1 MAEAKPAGAAAA
13 RKKVTIP
20 MLMDKMKKGEP
31 IVQLAVYDY
40 ETAIIADRVGIDIL
54 CVSDTG
60 GMVLFGHESTTSVSF
75 EEVMF
80 MAQAVKRGSRYG
92 LRMVDM
98 PYMSFHLSAQ
108 QAVDNAAKY
117 VSQGGAEVMKCEG
130 NQHHAKY
137 IEAIVRAG
145 IPVQGHIGIT
155 PMRMP
160 QLGGFFAQGKTAER
174 AKELIDDAWAMV
186 DAGCFSIMCE
196 VTTSEVCEHLAATL
210 EDLRRPRAD
219 HRERP
224 LRLPR
229 RRARAPLSRP
239 GAHRVHEGRRARALQ
254 ADDGRR
260 QAQVAELRP
269 YRGGRR
275 ARRAAD
281 RHRWRRR
288 GADDRLPRA
297 LRRPLD
303 PPGRGDLALHLPL
316 HRHPRYLALPAPRQ
330 HRPDHRRGRHLRPG
344 SLEDQPAVRERPRLA
359 RPGAARLGRR
369 RLGLRLGLLGRGWP
383 ALLRADHGDPAL
395 CPAHRGRHQ
404 PGAADHRRDLRL
416 TRQPAPRVYRS
427 SHRRSRHRVRACWP

>member
-1 MAEAKPAGAAAA
+1 MAEPKPAAAAEGKPVA

-20 MLMDKMKKGEP
+20 MLVEKMRKGEP

-60 GMVLFGHESTTSVSF
+60 GMVLFGHETTTSVSF

-80 MAQAVKRGSRYG
+80 MAQAVKRGSKYG

-160 QLGGFFAQGKTAER
+160 QLGGFVAQGKTAASAAALVE
-174 AKELIDDAWAMV
+174 DAHAMV

-196 VTTSEVCEHLAATL
+196 VTTQEVCQYLTETLPVPVISLGAGNQAHGVHIISSDLFHLYEEHTPRHSKIYTDLIPIIEDVYTRYMTDVRDRSYPGPEHTVYMTPQEL
-210 EDLRRPRAD
+210 ESFAK
-219 HRERP
+219 
-224 LRLPR
+224 
-229 RRARAPLSRP
+229 S
-239 GAHRVHEGRRARALQ
+239 VS
-254 ADDGRR
+254 
-260 QAQVAELRP
+260 
-269 YRGGRR
+269 
-275 ARRAAD
+275 
-281 RHRWRRR
+281 W
-288 GADDRLPRA
+288 
-297 LRRPLD
+297 
-303 PPGRGDLALHLPL
+303 
-316 HRHPRYLALPAPRQ
+316 
-330 HRPDHRRGRHLRPG
+330 
-344 SLEDQPAVRERPRLA
+344 A
-359 RPGAARLGRR
+359 RPPIDEAVEREKAKKAAK
-369 RLGLRLGLLGRGWP
+369 
-383 ALLRADHGDPAL
+383 
-395 CPAHRGRHQ
+395 
-404 PGAADHRRDLRL
+404 
-416 TRQPAPRVYRS
+416 S
-427 SHRRSRHRVRACWP
+427 K